1 MQFFILLVGVMVF
14 VFFQFNSSPLNF
26 NPAANKAV
34 ENSEYAQQYSD
45 LQIVYEQ
52 LEDKKKSLQHTYSN
66 ILESEA
72 SDVSKIK
79 NQLVSV
85 NQHEKEIRREAKE
98 LIRAANGSVE
108 TNDTD
113 YVFIYFILNNLPVGL
128 IGLLLAVIFSAAMSS
143 TSSELN
149 ALASTTVMD
158 IYKRNLKTEQSEA
171 HFLAA
176 SRWFTV
182 MWGMIAILFASFGT
196 LFENLIQLVNI
207 VGSIFYGT
215 ILGIFLIAFYI
226 KSIKGAT
233 VFWAALIAES
243 LIIALYFI
251 NVISYL
257 WLNVVG
263 VFLVI
268 LISLIIQKTLSKS
281 IA

>member
-1 MQFFILLVGVMVF
+1 
-14 VFFQFNSSPLNF
+14 
-26 NPAANKAV
+26 
-34 ENSEYAQQYSD
+34 
-45 LQIVYEQ
+45 VYEK
-52 LEDKKKSLQHTYSN
+52 LEDKKIALQHTYSN
-66 ILESEA
+66 ILD
-72 SDVSKIK
+72 SDVPKEAEIK
-79 NQLVSV
+79 RQLITV
-85 NQHEKEIRREAKE
+85 NQNEKEIRREAKE
-98 LIRAANGSVE
+98 LIRAANGSTE

-113 YVFIYFILNNLPVGL
+113 YVFIYFILNNLPTGL

-158 IYKRNLKTEQSEA
+158 IYKRNVKKEYSEA
-171 HFLAA
+171 HFLSA

-226 KSIKGAT
+226 KSIKGST
-233 VFWAALIAES
+233 VFWAALIAECLVIS
-243 LIIALYFI
+243 LFFI
-251 NVISYL
+251 NIMSYL

-268 LISLIIQKTLSKS
+268 LISIIIQKTLSKS